1 MKNRWK
7 SALLGSFLAVSGTL
21 VAAQPAQA
29 ATPASG
35 FIAVGTMYEHVNY
48 GGSSRGLFVNDAC
61 DFQGFT
67 FALTAMYA
75 GFANWAHIVSSVYLT
90 GNGGCTGIKLYA
102 RDNPALTWVCPGS
115 TCAGKIVNIAPPFS
129 DNVGKIRVFKA

>member
-1 MKNRWK
+1 MKRIRWK
-7 SALLGSFLAVSGTL
+7 SALLGGILAVSGTL

-29 ATPASG
+29 VTPASG
-35 FIAVGTMYEHVNY
+35 FIAVGTIYEHYNY

-67 FALTAMYA
+67 FDLKAMYA

-102 RDNPALTWVCPGS
+102 RDNPAVTWVCT
-115 TCAGKIVNIAPPFS
+115 TCAGKILNIGGGFN
-129 DNVGKIRVFKA
+129 DNVGKIRVFRV